1 MTWSPSLITSDPNHS
16 INSCTNHHCRVYCQI
31 WQMQTPCLYRHPF
44 IPDSRLIP
52 RVSSQSFLEFVMRLS
67 FTVVCERGMGDT
79 RTSACDAVKWSGTF
93 DWNKLLSFTH
103 SRYDRLPQRM
113 DNVLGPDGTDNKQHL
128 STLTLNTKNSS
139 SNAIP
144 CRLQWDL

>member
-16 INSCTNHHCRVYCQI
+16 INSCTNHHCRVYCQV
-31 WQMQTPCLYRHPF
+31 WQMQTPCLHRHPF

-79 RTSACDAVKWSGTF
+79 RTSAWDAVKWSGTF

-103 SRYDRLPQRM
+103 SCNNRLT
-113 DNVLGPDGTDNKQHL
+113 DNFLGPDGTDNKQHL